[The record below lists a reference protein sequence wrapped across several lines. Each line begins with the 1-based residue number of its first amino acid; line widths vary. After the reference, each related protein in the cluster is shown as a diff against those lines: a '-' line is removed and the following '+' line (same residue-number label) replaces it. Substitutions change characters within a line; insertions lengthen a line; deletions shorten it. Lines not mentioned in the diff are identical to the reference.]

1 MKFLVKTAFWLT
13 IVLILLPSGSNKDA
27 QTSNDPQISASEAV
41 SAASAAVTDMRG
53 FCARQ
58 PDACTVGSQV
68 GVALAHKAQAGA
80 KMVYDFLNEKMRE
93 PRTATANNTGSIG
106 GNASQH
112 TLTPTDL
119 APAWR
124 APAPRKDADS
134 RI

>member
-1 MKFLVKTAFWLT
+1 MKFLVKTAFWLA
-13 IVLILLPSGSNKDA
+13 IVLILLPTGGAKDGEIRTE
-27 QTSNDPQISASEAV
+27 QQVSASEAV
-41 SAASAAVTDMRG
+41 SDASAAVSDMRG

-58 PDACTVGSQV
+58 PDACTVGSQIA
-68 GVALAHKAQAGA
+68 VALGHKAQAGA
-80 KMVYDFLNEKMRE
+80 KMLYELLNEKLAQRE
-93 PRTATANNTGSIG
+93 SRPTAPANG
-106 GNASQH
+106 GHASQH

>member
-13 IVLILLPSGSNKDA
+13 IVLILLPTGSNKEA
-27 QTSNDPQISASEAV
+27 QTSNQPQISAGEAV
-41 SAASAAVTDMRG
+41 SAASAAVSDMRG

-58 PDACTVGSQV
+58 PDACTVGSQIA
-68 GVALAHKAQAGA
+68 VALGHKAQAGA
-80 KMVYDFLNEKMRE
+80 TMLYELLNEKLAQRE
-93 PRTATANNTGSIG
+93 SRPTAPANG
-106 GNASQH
+106 GHASQH

>member
-80 KMVYDFLNEKMRE
+80 KLVYDFLNEKMRE